1 MSGLIRT
8 GLLMLGLLICG
19 SAVSPSPA
27 ADEPVIASASG
38 RINHAGFRNRSH
50 CTGFVVKGGH
60 VVTAAH
66 CLPGWDGEQVHFLR
80 GYDRG
85 DLAQHI
91 SAPRAAWRTLRG
103 RDIAVL
109 CNAAP
114 DAPAFGFGDDDRND
128 DRDDD
133 AGKGRQLVPGDDLQI
148 PGYAIPRAHML
159 QSHHCQV
166 WKLEEGGGI
175 RVACPVRP
183 GTSGAPVLQAVAEG
197 FRVVGVMSA
206 SSRTAARA
214 DRLDADM
221 LAPCAVP

>member
-1 MSGLIRT
+1 MSDLIRT

-27 ADEPVIASASG
+27 ADGSVIASASG

-50 CTGFVVKGGH
+50 CTGFVVEGGH

-66 CLPGWDGEQVHFLR
+66 CLPDWDGEQVHFLR

-85 DLAQHI
+85 DQAQHI
-91 SAPRAAWRTLRG
+91 SAPRAAWHTIRG

-114 DAPAFGFGDDDRND
+114 DAPAFGLGDGGADRLI
-128 DRDDD
+128 
-133 AGKGRQLVPGDDLQI
+133 APGDDLLI
-148 PGYAIPRAHML
+148 PGYAIPRVHML
-159 QSHHCQV
+159 QPHHCQV
-166 WKLEEGGGI
+166 WKLEDGGGI
-175 RVACPVRP
+175 RVACPVRS
-183 GTSGAPVLQAVAEG
+183 GTSGAPVLQAIADG
-197 FRVVGVMSA
+197 YQVVGVMSA

-214 DRLDADM
+214 DRLHADM

>member
-1 MSGLIRT
+1 MARFS
-8 GLLMLGLLICG
+8 LLLLGLLLGLLFCG
-19 SAVSPSPA
+19 SALAPDLL
-27 ADEPVIASASG
+27 ADDRLMASASG

-50 CTGFVVKGGH
+50 CTGFVVEGGH

-66 CLPGWDGEQVHFLR
+66 CMPGWDGEQVHFLR

-85 DLAQHI
+85 DLAQHV
-91 SAPRAAWRTLRG
+91 SAPRAAWHIIRG

-114 DAPAFGFGDDDRND
+114 DAPAFVLGDSDR
-128 DRDDD
+128 RI
-133 AGKGRQLVPGDDLQI
+133 APGDDLLI

-159 QSHHCQV
+159 QQHHCHL
-166 WKLEEGGGI
+166 WKLEAGGGI

-197 FRVVGVMSA
+197 YRVVGVMSA

-214 DRLDADM
+214 DALDADV
-221 LAPCAVP
+221 LAPCSVP

>member
-1 MSGLIRT
+1 MTRFS
-8 GLLMLGLLICG
+8 LLLLGLLFCG
-19 SAVSPSPA
+19 SALAPDLK
-27 ADEPVIASASG
+27 ADDTLLASAIG

-50 CTGFVVKGGH
+50 CTGFVVAGGH

-66 CLPGWDGEQVHFLR
+66 CMPGWDGEPVHFLR

-91 SAPRAAWRTLRG
+91 SAPRAAWHILRG

-114 DAPAFGFGDDDRND
+114 DAPAFGLRDRGR
-128 DRDDD
+128 DRRI
-133 AGKGRQLVPGDDLQI
+133 APGDDLLI

-159 QSHHCQV
+159 QPHHCQL
-166 WKLEEGGGI
+166 WKLEAGGGI

-183 GTSGAPVLQAVAEG
+183 GTSGAPVLQPDAG
-197 FRVVGVMSA
+197 GYRVVGVMSA

-214 DRLDADM
+214 DALDADV

>member
-1 MSGLIRT
+1 MARFS
-8 GLLMLGLLICG
+8 LLLLGLLSCG
-19 SAVSPSPA
+19 SALAPDLSADDTLLA
-27 ADEPVIASASG
+27 AASG

-50 CTGFVVKGGH
+50 CTGFVVEGGH

-66 CLPGWDGEQVHFLR
+66 CMPGWDGEQVHFLR

-85 DLAQHI
+85 DLMQHI
-91 SAPRAAWRTLRG
+91 SAPRAAWHIVRG
-103 RDIAVL
+103 RDIAIL

-114 DAPAFGFGDDDRND
+114 DAPAFGFGDGGEDSRL
-128 DRDDD
+128 
-133 AGKGRQLVPGDDLQI
+133 APGDDLLI

-159 QSHHCQV
+159 QPHHCKL
-166 WKLEEGGGI
+166 WKLEDGGGI

-183 GTSGAPVLQAVAEG
+183 GTSGAPVLQAVAG
-197 FRVVGVMSA
+197 GYRVVGVMSA

-214 DRLDADM
+214 DMLDADV

>member
-1 MSGLIRT
+1 MPRFI
-8 GLLMLGLLICG
+8 LLLLGLLGLLVLG
-19 SAVSPSPA
+19 SGLAPTA
-27 ADEPVIASASG
+27 MADDALLASASG

-50 CTGFVVKGGH
+50 CTGFVVEGGH

-66 CLPGWDGEQVHFLR
+66 CMPGWDGEQVHFLR

-85 DLAQHI
+85 DLVQHI
-91 SAPRAAWRTLRG
+91 SAPRAAWHTIRG

-114 DAPAFGFGDDDRND
+114 DAPAFVLGDGGEDR
-128 DRDDD
+128 RI
-133 AGKGRQLVPGDDLQI
+133 APGDDLLI

-159 QSHHCQV
+159 QPHHCQV
-166 WKLEEGGGI
+166 WKLEDGGGI

-183 GTSGAPVLQAVAEG
+183 GTSGAPVLQAVADG
-197 FRVVGVMSA
+197 YRVVGVMSA

-214 DRLDADM
+214 DALNADM